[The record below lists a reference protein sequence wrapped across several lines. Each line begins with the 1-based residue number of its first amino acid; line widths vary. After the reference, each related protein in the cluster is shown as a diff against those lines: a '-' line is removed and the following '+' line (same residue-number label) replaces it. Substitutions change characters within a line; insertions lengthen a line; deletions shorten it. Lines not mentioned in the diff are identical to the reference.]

1 MVKKNIGTA
10 LKFIL
15 SLGVG
20 IGIVWFTFS
29 KLTAAEKDIMRNAFA
44 NANYSWLLLGAAI
57 NLISNYFRTER
68 WRMLL
73 KPLGYTP
80 GFANTFFSVMV
91 MYFANLLFPRLGEVM
106 RCGILRRY
114 EKIPVDKSIGTM
126 VTERIVDVLTL
137 PLIIGILII
146 AEKDKFYQSLSNTQA
161 ITKQFSN
168 SPIYS
173 YILYAILGMLALF
186 VTYKVVIDKQWIGRI
201 KTFLLGIF
209 IGLKS
214 ILNTENPVKFI
225 AYSLIIWVCYFLA
238 GYVSFLALPETSQL
252 SPWAGLGVV
261 FFGALAF
268 VAVQGGVGVYPLV
281 VAKFLLVYGIAESIG
296 LSFGWLAW
304 TFQTGLVIFGGII
317 SLIILSIIN
326 KS

>member
-1 MVKKNIGTA
+1 MLNKNIGTA
-10 LKFIL
+10 LKFII

-29 KLTAAEKDIMRNAFA
+29 KLTVAEKDIMRNAFA
-44 NANYSWLLLGAAI
+44 NANYSWLLLGAAF

-80 GFANTFFSVMV
+80 GFANTFFSVIV

-168 SPIYS
+168 SPVYS
-173 YILYAILGMLALF
+173 YILYAILGL
-186 VTYKVVIDKQWIGRI
+186 
-201 KTFLLGIF
+201 
-209 IGLKS
+209 
-214 ILNTENPVKFI
+214 
-225 AYSLIIWVCYFLA
+225 
-238 GYVSFLALPETSQL
+238 
-252 SPWAGLGVV
+252 
-261 FFGALAF
+261 
-268 VAVQGGVGVYPLV
+268 
-281 VAKFLLVYGIAESIG
+281 
-296 LSFGWLAW
+296 
-304 TFQTGLVIFGGII
+304 
-317 SLIILSIIN
+317 
-326 KS
+326 

>member
-1 MVKKNIGTA
+1 M
-10 LKFIL
+10 
-15 SLGVG
+15 
-20 IGIVWFTFS
+20 
-29 KLTAAEKDIMRNAFA
+29 
-44 NANYSWLLLGAAI
+44 
-57 NLISNYFRTER
+57 
-68 WRMLL
+68 
-73 KPLGYTP
+73 
-80 GFANTFFSVMV
+80 
-91 MYFANLLFPRLGEVM
+91 
-106 RCGILRRY
+106 
-114 EKIPVDKSIGTM
+114 
-126 VTERIVDVLTL
+126 
-137 PLIIGILII
+137 
-146 AEKDKFYQSLSNTQA
+146 
-161 ITKQFSN
+161 
-168 SPIYS
+168 
-173 YILYAILGMLALF
+173 
-186 VTYKVVIDKQWIGRI
+186 
-201 KTFLLGIF
+201 GIF

-214 ILNTENPVKFI
+214 ILKTENPVKFI
-225 AYSLIIWVCYFLA
+225 AYSLIIWVCYFLS